1 VQVAVVIMCVVGVK
15 TRAQEA
21 DLHSGPIG
29 ADRGYV
35 AGEFAVSH
43 AHCWDKC
50 SLQRRLIETDG

>member
-15 TRAQEA
+15 AGAQEA
-21 DLHSGPIG
+21 DLHSGPTG

-35 AGEFAVSH
+35 AGELTLGH

-50 SLQRRLIETDG
+50 CIQRRLIEIAR